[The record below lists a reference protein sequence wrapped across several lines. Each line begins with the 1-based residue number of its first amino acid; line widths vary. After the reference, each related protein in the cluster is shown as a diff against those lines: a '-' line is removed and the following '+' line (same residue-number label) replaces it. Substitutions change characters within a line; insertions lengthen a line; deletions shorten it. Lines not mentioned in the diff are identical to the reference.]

1 MDRHGP
7 CRTRR
12 PAMTPCFILFLE
24 QQQQQRHMLFFS
36 RIRSVSGP
44 LPAAADSGADRRSA
58 MGSV

>member
-12 PAMTPCFILFLE
+12 PAMTLCFILFLE
-24 QQQQQRHMLFFS
+24 QQQRHMLFFS

-44 LPAAADSGADRRSA
+44 LPAGDSGADTALCHGFRLK
-58 MGSV
+58 